1 MSASH
6 RWCRSVH
13 RILPRAIL
21 ACLFSA
27 AFAALPASAGETY
40 VLQQGETLFRVSR
53 KYDVPVDVL
62 QRFNGITNPQALK
75 VGARIRIP
83 ESYRVQKGDTLY
95 GIARRYSVELEEILR
110 LNGITDRELLKVGRS
125 LYLPE
130 GAASRDTAA
139 GRGGAVQGTAHSRAG
154 GHSGGPDTEAT
165 GVRQDPA
172 GSAPLWPLPGDREA
186 LQGRILGTVIRGQA
200 GEPVVS
206 VSAGRV
212 IWAGPYRGF
221 SRVVLIEGENGYT
234 YVYAGN
240 EETLVRVGD
249 FVRQGSPIGR
259 LGKNVHEGTP
269 QLYFL
274 VYRNGTPVDPSQAP
288 RG

>member
-1 MSASH
+1 
-6 RWCRSVH
+6 
-13 RILPRAIL
+13 
-21 ACLFSA
+21 
-27 AFAALPASAGETY
+27 
-40 VLQQGETLFRVSR
+40 
-53 KYDVPVDVL
+53 VPVEVL
-62 QRFNGITNPQALK
+62 QRFNGIDNPRSLR
-75 VGARIRIP
+75 VGTRIQIP
-83 ESYRVQKGDTLY
+83 DSYRVRKGDTLY
-95 GIARRYSVELEEILR
+95 AIARRYSVALEEVLR

-125 LYLPE
+125 LYLPAGATARGASAVHHGDSE
-130 GAASRDTAA
+130 GSED
-139 GRGGAVQGTAHSRAG
+139 GQVSERGG
-154 GHSGGPDTEAT
+154 GPA
-165 GVRQDPA
+165 DPRPE
-172 GSAPLWPLPGDREA
+172 SPRDPQLWPLPGARQSLE
-186 LQGRILGTVIRGQA
+186 GRILGTVIYGEAGQ
-200 GEPVVS
+200 PVVS

-221 SRVVLIEGENGYT
+221 SRVVLIEAENGYT

-249 FVRQGSPIGR
+249 LVRQGSPIGR